1 MHHKLPPASGPE
13 LEHLEGAGESVWAPP
28 PCQELWPSKCPE
40 DRLGLIR
47 EHSMAAKG
55 GARSH
60 DSPSLANRY
69 RSPAAKNASASI
81 FRHPSTKNASMRWR
95 TASRTVRRTGTES
108 LMYSCPWRPPP
119 ASNGCQYSSNDV
131 NS

>member
-28 PCQELWPSKCPE
+28 TCQEFWPSESLK

-47 EHSMAAKG
+47 EHSMAPKY
-55 GARSH
+55 
-60 DSPSLANRY
+60 RY

-95 TASRTVRRTGTES
+95 TASRTVRRTGTGS